1 MSETN
6 DFSRQRF
13 ADFLAARI
21 RARRIETETP
31 QQPSR
36 TVSPRVEEDLARVAS
51 NPDSRLRGIPPFGR
65 TRHRLSEPG
74 SSNRS

>member
-6 DFSRQRF
+6 DYSRQRF

-21 RARRIETETP
+21 RAKRIETEMR

-36 TVSPRVEEDLARVAS
+36 TVSPRVEEDRARIAS

-65 TRHRLSEPG
+65 ARHRLSEPG
-74 SSNRS
+74 SSN